1 LILSRLKG
9 RFNSLSLSLSLCKMP
24 LLYSVG
30 AFLVF
35 WTNVLNDMV
44 KDHNTQ
50 LPYKRA
56 ILRDRKGD
64 LSKEWFVEF
73 YACSGVG

>member
-1 LILSRLKG
+1 
-9 RFNSLSLSLSLCKMP
+9 MP

-35 WTNVLNDMV
+35 GTNIGTNVLNDMV
-44 KDHNTQ
+44 KDYNTH

-73 YACSGVG
+73 YAWSKLEEKLVRKRIKFPAA